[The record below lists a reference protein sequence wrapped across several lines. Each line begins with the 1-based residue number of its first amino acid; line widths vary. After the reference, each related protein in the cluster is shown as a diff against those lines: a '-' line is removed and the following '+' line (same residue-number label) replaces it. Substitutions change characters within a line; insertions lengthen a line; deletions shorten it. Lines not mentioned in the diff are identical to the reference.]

1 MRIIN
6 PSGMEI
12 PENVINEIVL
22 ELFGIVKKKFESKKK
37 LPERTDLVGFLLD
50 GYKEKYSPDLICA
63 GQIEEVMEKTH
74 SKELKEMGYQL
85 LNKYNPDW
93 FK

>member
-50 GYKEKYSPDLICA
+50 
-63 GQIEEVMEKTH
+63 
-74 SKELKEMGYQL
+74 
-85 LNKYNPDW
+85 
-93 FK
+93 